1 MLHCSIQL
9 NYTSGRHLC
18 QGIWLFLCI
27 ATWTKMGR
35 SLFTRRILVQ
45 KAKRLVSKRFRFCW
59 QKPLAGHARIY
70 PQHAHR
76 ERSSRCI
83 SSMRGSRT
91 SKRSLLDSAV
101 PVSEEDSAAALS
113 SFPVGNARLF
123 ACGGAEGKVWFG
135 SRQNERSPI
144 RGQLRRT
151 CTGTLQQGQHSR
163 AVTTP
168 RGAQAAECQPCV

>member
-18 QGIWLFLCI
+18 QGVRLFLCI

-45 KAKRLVSKRFRFCW
+45 KAKPSSVSVSPFAGRNHL
-59 QKPLAGHARIY
+59 PATLASTPSTLTVNDPRVAS
-70 PQHAHR
+70 PPCEEA
-76 ERSSRCI
+76 E
-83 SSMRGSRT
+83 
-91 SKRSLLDSAV
+91 SLLDRIR
-101 PVSEEDSAAALS
+101 S
-113 SFPVGNARLF
+113 SFRRRFCRQSQLFPCRECARLF
-123 ACGGAEGKVWFG
+123 ACGGAEGKVWLG